1 MLNNRFEI
9 NKLIEFYDQ
18 NVRKHNNDIKSVA
31 WGSRESQQKRF
42 EILSQI
48 ADLEGRSVLDVGC
61 GLGDFYRWLKDRY
74 RDIKYT
80 GVDITPSMVEL
91 ASKKHPGA
99 KFYILDILE
108 SNSVM
113 PAYDFVFA
121 SGIFNRRITKHKHFI
136 KDTIV
141 RMFDL
146 SKQGIAFNIMSTK
159 ADFMEK
165 KEYYADPGKM
175 LDFCLGLSRK
185 VALMH
190 NYMPHDFT
198 VFVYKQH

>member
-1 MLNNRFEI
+1 MKQTYNTTDTI
-9 NKLIEFYDQ
+9 NFYDK
-18 NVRKHNNDIKSVA
+18 NVIEYRNDIRSVA
-31 WGSRESQQKRF
+31 WGSRESQEKRF
-42 EILSQI
+42 EILAQI
-48 ADLEGRSVLDVGC
+48 AELSGKSVLDVGC
-61 GLGDFYRWLKDRY
+61 GLGDFYSWLKDRY
-74 RDIKYT
+74 RNIKYT
-80 GVDITPSMVEL
+80 GVDITPSMVES
-91 ASKKHPGA
+91 ASKKYPGV

-108 SNSVM
+108 SNRVM

-121 SGIFNRRITKHKHFI
+121 SGIFNRRMPKHKHFI
-136 KDTIV
+136 KDIIV

-198 VFVYKQH
+198 VFIYKQH

>member
-1 MLNNRFEI
+1 VKQIYNTRGVI
-9 NKLIEFYDQ
+9 NFYDE
-18 NVRKHNNDIKSVA
+18 NVRKHMNDIKSVA
-31 WGSRESQQKRF
+31 WGNRESQEKRF
-42 EILSQI
+42 EILAQI
-48 ADLEGRSVLDVGC
+48 AELSGKSVLDVGC
-61 GLGDFYRWLKDRY
+61 GIGNFYSWLKDRY

-91 ASKKHPGA
+91 ALKNHPGV
-99 KFYILDILE
+99 KFCVVDILE
-108 SNSVM
+108 LNRVR

-121 SGIFNRRITKHKHFI
+121 SGIFNRRIPRHKYFI
-136 KDTIV
+136 KDAIV

-198 VFVYKQH
+198 VFIYKQH

>member
-1 MLNNRFEI
+1 MVKKTYNTMDII
-9 NKLIEFYDQ
+9 NFYDK
-18 NVRKHNNDIKSVA
+18 NVREHMNDIKSVA
-31 WGSRESQQKRF
+31 WGNRESQEKRF
-42 EILSQI
+42 EILAQI
-48 ADLEGRSVLDVGC
+48 AELSGKSVLDVGC
-61 GLGDFYRWLKDRY
+61 GLGDFYSWLKDRY
-74 RDIKYT
+74 RNIKYT

-91 ASKKHPGA
+91 ALKNHPGV
-99 KFYILDILE
+99 KFCVLDILE
-108 SNSVM
+108 LNCVR

-121 SGIFNRRITKHKHFI
+121 SGIFNRRMPRHKYFI

-146 SKQGIAFNIMSTK
+146 SKQGIAFNVMSTK

-198 VFVYKQH
+198 VFIYKQH